1 MRLGLYLLQTML
13 VIKQTMTFK
22 QYCKREFSLSIW
34 NRPWK
39 QQGIKTILSADNV
52 WSGIPPS
59 SNDYLGN
66 RMTSGIPWLI
76 SVAL

>member
-1 MRLGLYLLQTML
+1 MRLGLYLFQPML
-13 VIKQTMTFK
+13 LIKQTMPFK

-34 NRPWK
+34 NRPRK
-39 QQGIKTILSADNV
+39 QQGIKTLLSAYNV

-59 SNDYLGN
+59 SNDYSDN

-76 SVAL
+76 SVAQ